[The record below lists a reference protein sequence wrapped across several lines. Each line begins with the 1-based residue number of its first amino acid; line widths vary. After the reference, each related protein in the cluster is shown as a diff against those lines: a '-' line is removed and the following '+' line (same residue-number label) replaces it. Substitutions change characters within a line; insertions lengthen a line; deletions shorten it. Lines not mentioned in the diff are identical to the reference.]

1 MYDQRTDFD
10 FTQLE
15 SVRTFLLD
23 DHSETFYNDCY
34 PIDFPEINTNAT
46 NFPTLSEESSVL
58 ANYSDSSSRL
68 ISSYLMEDLIEPLP
82 NIEFEISSLFHENSN
97 NLFPDSNYSCDNF
110 FSVSSSSND
119 LNHPIHTQQ
128 MFPDNTVDIPATG
141 SDLTVPL
148 NWNFSTGNVVPI
160 AEENES
166 QPRAKNSNKLDD
178 VKDIVAKA
186 ALPSLPERKFRGVRR
201 RPWGKFTAEMRNP
214 EKKGARLWLGT
225 YETPEEA
232 AMAYD
237 RAAFKHRG
245 SHALLNFPHLIE
257 SHNKHPEKYTTKKR
271 AMTATTSSSSSSS
284 SSDSSKNSFEKRKKS
299 CAYED

>member
-1 MYDQRTDFD
+1 MYDQQTHFD

-34 PIDFPEINTNAT
+34 PIDFPEINSNAM

-58 ANYSDSSSRL
+58 ADNSGSSSGL

-82 NIEFEISSLFHENSN
+82 NLEEFEISSLFHENSN
-97 NLFPDSNYSCDNF
+97 NLFPVANYSCDNF
-110 FSVSSSSND
+110 FPVSSSSDNLND
-119 LNHPIHTQQ
+119 PIHTPQ
-128 MFPDNTVDIPATG
+128 MFPDNTVDIPVTG
-141 SDLTVPL
+141 SDLSVPL
-148 NWNFSTGNVVPI
+148 KWDFSTGNVVPI
-160 AEENES
+160 AEDNES

-178 VKDIVAKA
+178 VKDIVAN

-257 SHNKHPEKYTTKKR
+257 SHNKHPEKYMTKKR
-271 AMTATTSSSSSSS
+271 AMTATASSSSSSS
-284 SSDSSKNSFEKRKKS
+284 SSDSSKNSFEKRNKS

>member
-1 MYDQRTDFD
+1 MYDQQTDFD
-10 FTQLE
+10 FSQLE
-15 SVRTFLLD
+15 SVRNFLLN

-34 PIDFPEINTNAT
+34 PIDFPEINTNAV

-58 ANYSDSSSRL
+58 ANNSDSSSRL
-68 ISSYLMEDLIEPLP
+68 ISSYLMEDLIERLHVLE
-82 NIEFEISSLFHENSN
+82 EFEISCLFHGNSD
-97 NLFPDSNYSCDNF
+97 NLFPVTNFSCDNF
-110 FSVSSSSND
+110 FSVSNSSDILSD
-119 LNHPIHTQQ
+119 PIHTQQ
-128 MFPDNTVDIPATG
+128 MFPDNKVDIPATG

-148 NWNFSTGNVVPI
+148 NWDFSTGNVVPI
-160 AEENES
+160 ADDNES
-166 QPRAKNSNKLDD
+166 QPHAKSSNKLEDA
-178 VKDIVAKA
+178 KDIVAK

-257 SHNKHPEKYTTKKR
+257 SHNKQPEKYMTKKR

-284 SSDSSKNSFEKRKKS
+284 SSDTSKNSFEKRNKS
-299 CAYED
+299 CVYED

>member
-1 MYDQRTDFD
+1 MYDQQTDFD

-119 LNHPIHTQQ
+119 LNHPIHTLQ

-148 NWNFSTGNVVPI
+148 NWDFSTGNVVPI

-166 QPRAKNSNKLDD
+166 QPRAKN
-178 VKDIVAKA
+178 
-186 ALPSLPERKFRGVRR
+186 RVRR

-245 SHALLNFPHLIE
+245 SHALLKTL
-257 SHNKHPEKYTTKKR
+257 S
-271 AMTATTSSSSSSS
+271 TSI
-284 SSDSSKNSFEKRKKS
+284 
-299 CAYED
+299 